1 MSGAIV
7 IRYTAFL
14 VGGTALRI
22 PRHIIS
28 CYSIAHVMASVVESA
43 SDLPFYVRERYID
56 KIGEDDPAPVGD
68 AARGFAGHAC
78 THACLQV

>member
-1 MSGAIV
+1 
-7 IRYTAFL
+7 
-14 VGGTALRI
+14 
-22 PRHIIS
+22 
-28 CYSIAHVMASVVESA
+28 MASVVESA